1 MMVRS
6 SVFFKNVFDLTI
18 MTRLKLSDEI
28 KLIWRKAMKL
38 WILNMNCGGCARGVT
53 AIIQDVDSNAK
64 IDIDLAAKVVSIET
78 IASVEQ
84 MTAALAEGGFPAQ
97 VQ

>member
-1 MMVRS
+1 MVRS
-6 SVFFKNVFDLTI
+6 SVFFKNVFGLTI

-38 WILNMNCGGCARGVT
+38 LIVNMKCGGCARGVT
-53 AIIQDVDSNAK
+53 AIIHDIDSNAK
-64 IDIDLAAKVVSIET
+64 IDMDLAAKVVNIDT
-78 IASVEQ
+78 IASVDQ
-84 MTAALAEGGFPAQ
+84 MMAALARDDFPAQ

>member
-1 MMVRS
+1 M
-6 SVFFKNVFDLTI
+6 FDLTI

-38 WILNMNCGGCARGVT
+38 WIGNMKCGGCARGVT
-53 AIIQDVDSNAK
+53 AIIQDIDPNAK
-64 IDIDLAAKVVSIET
+64 VDIDLAAKVVNIDT
-78 IASVEQ
+78 IANIEQ
-84 MTAALAEGGFPAQ
+84 ITAALAKDGFPTQ

>member
-1 MMVRS
+1 MVRS
-6 SVFFKNVFDLTI
+6 SVFFKNMFDLTI

-38 WILNMNCGGCARGVT
+38 LIVNMKCGGCARGVT
-53 AIIQDVDSNAK
+53 AIIHDIDSNAK
-64 IDIDLAAKVVSIET
+64 IDMDLAAKVVNIDT
-78 IASVEQ
+78 IASVDQ
-84 MTAALAEGGFPAQ
+84 MMAALARDDFPAQ